1 VGVTRQNLRKLMLQH
16 HQSFPLPVHEGKAV
30 MWHLSDLLQWLSQK
44 MAYKVSE
51 NQLQMAKMT
60 KQVNLAKAQP
70 ELNKQLMKD
79 MKPLIY

>member
-1 VGVTRQNLRKLMLQH
+1 
-16 HQSFPLPVHEGKAV
+16 